1 MSAHALKF
9 KKNKNKGKNKNKNEF
24 GFYQR
29 MKLRELENL
38 RKKGDLG
45 F

>member
-38 RKKGDLG
+38 RKKGD
-45 F
+45 

>member
-9 KKNKNKGKNKNKNEF
+9 KKKKKNKGKNKNKNEF

-38 RKKGDLG
+38 RKKGD
-45 F
+45 